1 MILRPTGPIQP
12 VWDCPKA
19 LRNARRRCFGRLPPR
34 HQSMIHSW
42 REVKLWAPMEPVE
55 SQRILLQIPWIPHR
69 FPPPNLTFRPSYKV
83 RAVEAHCCWCPSSC
97 FSCSIFLW
105 QRNPRNG
112 HWNWENHRTIAVRFS
127 GHGKKTEGSWPKFDD
142 LKDGSIVSKL
152 PWEMRLHVLFLPWQL
167 LWIACSI
174 PPLFCIHKPLTLSL
188 NTPRPQNFATPDLQL
203 D

>member
-1 MILRPTGPIQP
+1 M
-12 VWDCPKA
+12 
-19 LRNARRRCFGRLPPR
+19 
-34 HQSMIHSW
+34 
-42 REVKLWAPMEPVE
+42 LWATSSSPPIHDPFMAGSETLSSHGTSWKPANFAADPMDSTPLP
-55 SQRILLQIPWIPHR
+55 S
-69 FPPPNLTFRPSYKV
+69 PNLTFRPSYKV

-127 GHGKKTEGSWPKFDD
+127 GHGKKNEGSWPKFDD
-142 LKDGSIVSKL
+142 LKDGSLFQIA
-152 PWEMRLHVLFLPWQL
+152 MRNEAARTFLPWQL